1 MDSGRE
7 AVVHI
12 VDDDESV
19 GRAVSRLLRITGY
32 AVKIYKNADEFVLAQ
47 VFDGPGCVL
56 MDIHM
61 PGLSGLDLSGG
72 SGIQKTSLPII
83 FVSGDDGAATR
94 ECARKAGAVAFLAK
108 PVLPEEL
115 LGAVHKAVT
124 QDRERRAWQ
133 EQARHLRTKFEKL
146 TARQS
151 QIFERILAGKPDDE
165 IATELGITKRTVA
178 AHCDHVIEKLQAE
191 SLAEPALSA
200 DRIKAIKNRSVGGAC
215 DGAKSA

>member
-1 MDSGRE
+1 MDSERA
-7 AVVHI
+7 AVVHV

-32 AVKIYKNADEFVLAQ
+32 EVKIYKNADEFVLAD
-47 VFDGPGCVL
+47 VSDGPGCVL

-72 SGIQKTSLPII
+72 LGIQKTTLPMI
-83 FVSGDDGAATR
+83 FVSGDDVEATR
-94 ECARKAGAVAFLAK
+94 ERARKAGAVAFLAK

-115 LGAVHKAVT
+115 LAAVRRAVA
-124 QDRERRAWQ
+124 QDRERRSWQ

-178 AHCDHVIEKLQAE
+178 AQCGQMMEKMQAE
-191 SLAEPALSA
+191 SLAEPALA
-200 DRIKAIKNRSVGGAC
+200 AEQIKAIKNRSVGGAC
-215 DGAKSA
+215 DGTKSA